1 MTGPTAPRRGPV
13 GPVDLG
19 LLVLRMAPAVVF
31 AVHGYVKL
39 FGGQFDRTVALFMAV
54 NIPAPEPMAW
64 LVSVLELG
72 GGVLLGLGLATR
84 LIAALLA
91 VEMAVALTRMRWPQ
105 GFLGGAEFEFTLL
118 VVCLALIATGS
129 GKISLDGARTSRGVR
144 SAGGSLWR
152 IMR

>member
-1 MTGPTAPRRGPV
+1 
-13 GPVDLG
+13 
-19 LLVLRMAPAVVF
+19 
-31 AVHGYVKL
+31 
-39 FGGQFDRTVALFMAV
+39 VALFMAV
-54 NIPAPEPMAW
+54 NIPAPEPMGW
-64 LVSVLELG
+64 FVSMLELG

-91 VEMAVALTRMRWPQ
+91 VEMAVALTRVIWPR

-118 VVCLALIATGS
+118 VVCLALITTGS
-129 GKISLDGARTSRGVR
+129 GKISLDSARTSGGVR